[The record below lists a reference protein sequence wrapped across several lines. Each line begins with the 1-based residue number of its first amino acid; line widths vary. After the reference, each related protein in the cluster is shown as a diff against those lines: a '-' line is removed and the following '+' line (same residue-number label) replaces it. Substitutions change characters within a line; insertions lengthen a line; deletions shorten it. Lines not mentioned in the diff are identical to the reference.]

1 MSSRVETVSAI
12 AADVTRKLRGYRG
25 VRVLLAV
32 FGWANLV
39 LGVVGMF
46 VPVMPTM
53 VFLLIALWALS
64 ESSAPGYEWLR
75 QHPTFGET
83 LRAWDDRGALP
94 KPVKFM
100 SVSGL
105 ASSGAF
111 VAVFADA
118 DWTWS
123 LAMAAIL
130 VAAGVY
136 IITRPDAAL
145 GRPTQQ

>member
-1 MSSRVETVSAI
+1 MRFVRAQVSAVAI
-12 AADVTRKLRGYRG
+12 EATRRLRETRG
-25 VRVLLAV
+25 VRLLLAA

-39 LGVVGMF
+39 LGIVGLF

-64 ESSAPGYEWLR
+64 ESSAPGYQWLR
-75 QHPTFGET
+75 QHPRFGET
-83 LRAWDDRGALP
+83 LRAWDDRRALP
-94 KPVKFM
+94 KQAKLL

-111 VAVFADA
+111 VAVLGDA

-123 LAMAAIL
+123 LAMCALLAA
-130 VAAGVY
+130 AAVY
-136 IITRPDAAL
+136 IMTRPDARL
-145 GRPTQQ
+145 GERPL